1 MFVLLEENKELKS
14 EMMKLRTQDVDVKIK
29 EIEEENQ

>member
-29 EIEEENQ
+29 EIEEEN